1 MDGDGAGW
9 SGHDVLARHRGRHP
23 GRRRGARMIGRYAL
37 ACLDMA
43 GTTVRDDGAVESAF
57 DAALAA
63 VGIEPGHRRYEV
75 ARTLVLETMGWSKAD
90 VFAALL
96 DADAAARATAAFAV
110 AYEEIVASG
119 VVGEIP
125 GARAVLRDLRAAGV
139 RVCLSTGFAPSTRDA
154 LLDAL
159 GWVSEIDLALSPADV
174 GRGRPAPDLIL
185 GAMRRLGVDDPRS
198 VAVAGD
204 TISDLQAGAAAGA
217 GAVIGVLSGAH
228 DRATLQ
234 RAPHTAIIPDIT
246 GLIAELEPS

>member
-1 MDGDGAGW
+1 
-9 SGHDVLARHRGRHP
+9 
-23 GRRRGARMIGRYAL
+23 MIGRYTL

-57 DAALAA
+57 EAALAA
-63 VGIEPGHRRYEV
+63 VGIGAGSPRFDQ

-96 DADAAARATAAFAV
+96 DPDTAARATAAFAD
-110 AYEEIVASG
+110 AYEEIVAG
-119 VVGEIP
+119 GAVEEIP
-125 GARAVLRDLRAAGV
+125 GARAVFRQLRAAGV
-139 RVCLSTGFAPSTRDA
+139 QVCLSTGFAPSTRDA

-159 GWVSEIDLALSPADV
+159 GWVPEIDLALSPADV
-174 GRGRPAPDLIL
+174 GRGRPAPDLVL
-185 GAMRRLGVDDPRS
+185 GAMHRLGVDDPRS

-204 TISDLQAGAAAGA
+204 TVSDLQAGTAAGA

-228 DRATLQ
+228 DRATLE

-246 GLIAELEPS
+246 GFIAELQPS